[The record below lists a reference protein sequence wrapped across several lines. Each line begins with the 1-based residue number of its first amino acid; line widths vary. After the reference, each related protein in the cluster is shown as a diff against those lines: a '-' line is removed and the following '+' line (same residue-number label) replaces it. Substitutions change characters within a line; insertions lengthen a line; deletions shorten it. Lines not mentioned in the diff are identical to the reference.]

1 MATIGMPLAID
12 FEDSEF
18 AIPRDRLRAAK
29 HTVVVIG
36 VNAGERLRG
45 KRGEEY
51 AAVDRGIDA
60 AKPEEYDALVIA
72 GGYSPDHLRGDSRM
86 VDFVRRFAEL
96 SRPIAAVCHGPQ
108 LLIEAD
114 LVRDRRLT
122 SWPTVKRDLENA
134 GATWVDAEVC
144 VDGDLITSRKPADLE
159 AFSRAIITRLA
170 RRAIA

>member
-36 VNAGERLRG
+36 ANAGERLRG

-51 AAVDRGIDA
+51 AVVDRAIDD

-72 GGYSPDHLRGDSRM
+72 GGYSPDHLRGDPRM

-96 SRPIAAVCHGPQ
+96 NRLIAAVCHGPQ
-108 LLIEAD
+108 LLIEAE
-114 LVRDRRLT
+114 LVRDRRVT
-122 SWPTVKRDLENA
+122 SWPSVRKDLENA

-144 VDGDLITSRKPADLE
+144 VDGNLISSRKPADLE
-159 AFSRAIITRLA
+159 AFTRTIITRLA
-170 RRAIA
+170 GRAVA

>member
-36 VNAGERLRG
+36 ANAGERLRG

-51 AAVDRGIDA
+51 AAVDRSIDD

-72 GGYSPDHLRGDSRM
+72 GGHSPDHLRGDPRM
-86 VDFVRRFAEL
+86 VDFVRRFVQL
-96 SRPIAAVCHGPQ
+96 NRPVAAVCHGPQ

-114 LVRDRRLT
+114 LVRGRRLT
-122 SWPTVKRDLENA
+122 SWPSVRQDLESA

-144 VDGDLITSRKPADLE
+144 VDGNFITSRKPADLE
-159 AFSRAIITRLA
+159 AFARTIITRVA
-170 RRAIA
+170 RSAVA